1 MDSILDIAI
10 SSGLGIDNTHIKIND
25 TVLSTIPYNTFGV
38 FVSVKRSK
46 YQKLSQF
53 PEDIHG
59 CIGQWD
65 NKFQPL
71 PKKKVLQHIKD
82 VSYSATWNDNRK
94 NSFSKPIYL
103 DSHALYEIDFMLG
116 PVMSVTYEGV
126 VEGPNVTFDN
136 NIYGLIVVS
145 GNNKATYLPK
155 VFTGKSWE
163 YIRDSL
169 LQKGSVSISKS
180 NNSNNSKNSK
190 NVKFYAYNCKIVS
203 KSIYQLL
210 SSNYLQTLFKQF
222 TRFLSKNYTSLI
234 PYSITRR
241 GEVITDKSQYVRNI
255 ATICDILS
263 ISNKYPGIRE
273 IQGDLKKF
281 MGEIKQNLMMYK
293 KVFLS
298 DNTSMRQAS
307 GFLIMGLHK
316 LKLESEFIETVCRY
330 LYQSIHDLEP
340 RFELGEVLIALAT
353 VCPKKKILIDQHRNM
368 YQKLKNVVEYQTDD
382 IFQYNWESKYLLTL
396 YLTGLIK
403 FKSTSKTTK
412 TSNTTKTTNTQYIE
426 HFIELS
432 KRILN
437 ISKKFY
443 DKTETNY
450 LAVAIESLSSIYY
463 VLSKINLYGEKHYEQ
478 DMEGLKVEIL
488 DNIIK
493 FFYLTQ
499 KKKQNN
505 GLYYFND
512 NSARL
517 DITGHIT
524 NGLLLFL

>member
-1 MDSILDIAI
+1 
-10 SSGLGIDNTHIKIND
+10 
-25 TVLSTIPYNTFGV
+25 
-38 FVSVKRSK
+38 
-46 YQKLSQF
+46 
-53 PEDIHG
+53 
-59 CIGQWD
+59 
-65 NKFQPL
+65 
-71 PKKKVLQHIKD
+71 
-82 VSYSATWNDNRK
+82 
-94 NSFSKPIYL
+94 
-103 DSHALYEIDFMLG
+103 MLG

-126 VEGPNVTFDN
+126 VEGPNVKFDN

-169 LQKGSVSISKS
+169 LQKGSVSTSKS
-180 NNSNNSKNSK
+180 KNSKNSKNNK

-210 SSNYLQTLFKQF
+210 SSNYLQTLFNQF

-263 ISNKYPGIRE
+263 ISSKYLGIKE
-273 IQGDLKKF
+273 IQGDFKKII
-281 MGEIKQNLMMYK
+281 GKIKQNLMMYK
-293 KVFLS
+293 EVFLS
-298 DNTSMRQAS
+298 DNKSMRQAS

-316 LKLESEFIETVCRY
+316 LKLESKFIKTVCSY

-340 RFELGEVLIALAT
+340 RFELGEVLIALAM
-353 VCPKKKILIDQHRNM
+353 VCPKKKVLIDQHRKM
-368 YQKLKNVVEYQTDD
+368 YQKLKNVVEYKTDD

-412 TSNTTKTTNTQYIE
+412 TTKTTKSTNSQYIE

-437 ISKKFY
+437 ISKTF
-443 DKTETNY
+443 DEKTETNY

-499 KKKQNN
+499 KKKQKN

-524 NGLLLFL
+524 NGLLLF